1 MREIAFIK
9 QNKEK
14 WLEIDQVIQGK
25 VKKNPDD
32 LSSMY
37 ISIVN
42 DLAFAQTYYPKS
54 KTTVYLNFLSSQIFQ
69 KIYKTKRIEE
79 NRIKTFFFTEV
90 PLIAYEYR
98 RYLLYAI
105 CFFIVFT
112 GIGVL
117 SSYYDK
123 DFARLILG
131 DDYINQTLENI
142 KKGDPTAVYG
152 QGSTWGT
159 AFSIILNN
167 IYVGARLY
175 IYGIFG
181 GVGTIY
187 ALFQN
192 SVMLGAF
199 QYFFKD
205 QSALL
210 ASAKG
215 IWLHG
220 TFEII
225 AMVVEAAAGLILG
238 ASILFPKTFSR
249 FESFKIGFKKSVK
262 LFLSTV
268 PFTIVAGIIEGYV
281 TRHAQVMPLWLNLSI
296 ILVSL
301 VTICFYYGVYPR
313 MLHQKYVKNANF
325 SGKELR

>member
-14 WLEIDQVIQGK
+14 WLGIEQVIQGK

-32 LSSMY
+32 LSSLY
-37 ISIVN
+37 INIVN

-54 KTTVYLNFLSSQIFQ
+54 KTTIYLNFLSSQIFQ

-79 NRIKTFFFTEV
+79 NRIKTFFLSEV

-98 RYLLYAI
+98 RYLFYAI
-105 CFFIVFT
+105 CFFLIFT

-131 DDYINQTLENI
+131 DDYINKTLENI
-142 KKGDPTAVYG
+142 QKGDPTAVYG
-152 QGSTWGT
+152 QGSTFGT
-159 AFSIILNN
+159 AVIIILNN
-167 IYVGARLY
+167 LYVGARLY

-205 QSALL
+205 HSALL

-225 AMVVEAAAGLILG
+225 AMVVEASAGLILG
-238 ASILFPKTFSR
+238 ASILFPKTLSR
-249 FESFKIGFKKSVK
+249 FDSFKIGFKNSVK

-281 TRHAQVMPLWLNLSI
+281 TRNAQVMPLLVNLSI
-296 ILVSL
+296 IFICLV
-301 VTICFYYGVYPR
+301 IIGFYYGIFPR
-313 MLHQKYVKNANF
+313 LVHKKYLKNANF

>member
-32 LSSMY
+32 LSSLY

-42 DLAFAQTYYPKS
+42 DLSFAQTYYPKS

-69 KIYKTKRIEE
+69 KIYKTKRVED
-79 NRIKTFFFTEV
+79 NKIKSFFLAEV
-90 PLIAYEYR
+90 PLIAYQYR
-98 RYLLYAI
+98 RYLLYSI
-105 CFFIVFT
+105 CFFLIFT

-117 SSYYDK
+117 SSIYDK
-123 DFARLILG
+123 EFARLILG

-142 KKGDPTAVYG
+142 KKGDPTAIYG

-159 AFSIILNN
+159 SLVIILNN

-175 IYGIFG
+175 VYGIFG

-205 QSALL
+205 QSVLL
-210 ASAKG
+210 ESAKG

-225 AMVVEAAAGLILG
+225 AMIIEAAAGLILG
-238 ASILFPKTFSR
+238 ASILFPKTYSR
-249 FESFKIGFKKSVK
+249 FESFKFGFKTSMK
-262 LFLSTV
+262 LFLSTL

-281 TRHAQVMPLWLNLSI
+281 TRHAQVMPTWINLLI
-296 ILVSL
+296 IIISL
-301 VTICFYYGVYPR
+301 STIGFYYGIYPR
-313 MLHQKYVKNANF
+313 IIYKKHINDANF
-325 SGKELR
+325 PGAKLW

>member
-25 VKKNPDD
+25 IKKNPDD
-32 LSSMY
+32 LSSLY

-42 DLAFAQTYYPKS
+42 DLSYAQTYYPKS
-54 KTTVYLNFLSSQIFQ
+54 KTTIYLNFLSSQVFQ
-69 KIYKTKRIEE
+69 KIYKTKRVEE
-79 NRIKTFFFTEV
+79 NRFKSFFLQEV
-90 PLIAYEYR
+90 PLIAYQYR

-105 CFFIVFT
+105 CFFVVFT
-112 GIGVL
+112 SIGVL
-117 SSYYDK
+117 SSIYDK

-142 KKGDPTAVYG
+142 KKGDPTAIYG
-152 QGSTWGT
+152 TGSTWGT
-159 AFSIILNN
+159 SFVIILNN
-167 IYVGARLY
+167 LYVGARLY

-205 QSALL
+205 QSVLL
-210 ASAKG
+210 ESAKG

-225 AMVVEAAAGLILG
+225 AMVIEAAAGLILG

-249 FESFKIGFKKSVK
+249 FESFKIGFKTSMK

-268 PFTIVAGIIEGYV
+268 PFTIIAGVIEGYV
-281 TRHAQVMPLWLNLSI
+281 TRHAQVMPLWANLAIIIICLSI
-296 ILVSL
+296 IG
-301 VTICFYYGVYPR
+301 FYYGIYPR
-313 MLHQKYVKNANF
+313 MLYKKHIKHADF
-325 SGKELR
+325 SGAKLR